1 MMMVLGSQPVE
12 EEFIEAQKNWEL
24 EKLYLDLASAK
35 RKALTPL
42 EKKFLRGLLCGCS
55 PAEIANRVYQSRS
68 SSTVRVYLSNGLY
81 KYIED
86 MLSTQAGYSVKVKN
100 WSHVTHLLEK
110 AGYKKSWIQ
119 LNPIV
124 TLIKD
129 TQEQETELIEL
140 KSPKIQDWGEAVD
153 VSGFCGRTTELATVS
168 DWILQQRCRLV
179 VLLGMGGI
187 GKTAFS
193 IKLAE
198 GIQDQFEYVIW
209 RSLHLCPSIDVILSN
224 IMQILSPTLEIDQ
237 TATLNSRIS
246 QLIQSLRNARCLLV
260 LDHVDSILSSAD
272 GENTEVSSPTERNTP
287 YVISQIRY
295 RPGYE
300 GYGELIRRVGD
311 SQHQSCLL
319 LTSRQK
325 PPEIAAIEGKKLP
338 VRSVNL
344 TGLSKKDSL
353 VILKAKGFAELQYTE
368 CSVLIDYYAGN
379 PLFLKLV
386 ATTIQDLFGGSI
398 YEFLEQGTLA
408 FGDIRRILDQQF
420 HPLSELE
427 TSIIYWLALNPDCAS
442 MLTVPSNII
451 PGLSPRLAQRLILET
466 IELLQ
471 RRSLI
476 EKAKVRSDVNSTAP
490 LMNTQVFCLSP
501 GIVFRD
507 YVIER
512 LMEENFKSHLA
523 AESNLLLRNPILAAQ
538 LKIDMKKSIV
548 NSKV

>member
-1 MMMVLGSQPVE
+1 MSSQVVE
-12 EEFIEAQKNWEL
+12 EEFIEAQKNWDL
-24 EKLYLDLASAK
+24 EKLYLDLGSAK
-35 RKALTPL
+35 RKALTPV

-55 PAEIANRVYQSRS
+55 PAEIAKRVYQSRS

-110 AGYKKSWIQ
+110 AGYKKNWVE
-119 LNPIV
+119 LNPSI
-124 TLIKD
+124 TLIQDTK
-129 TQEQETELIEL
+129 TQETDLIAAT
-140 KSPKIQDWGEAVD
+140 SPKIQDWGEAVD
-153 VSGFCGRTTELATVS
+153 VSGFCGRKTELDTVS
-168 DWILQQRCRLV
+168 EWISQQHCRLV
-179 VLLGMGGI
+179 VILGMGGI

-209 RSLHLCPSIDVILSN
+209 RSLHLYPSINEMLSN

-246 QLIQSLRNARCLLV
+246 QLINSLRNVRCLLV
-260 LDHVDSILSSAD
+260 LDDVDSILSSVGDETSVPSSTIGNTLD
-272 GENTEVSSPTERNTP
+272 GLSP
-287 YVISQIRY
+287 IRY
-295 RPGYE
+295 HPGYE

-319 LTSRQK
+319 LTSREK

-338 VRSVNL
+338 VRSFNL
-344 TGLSKKDSL
+344 TGLNKKESL
-353 VILKAKGFAELQYTE
+353 VILKAKGFAESQYPE

-408 FGDIRRILDQQF
+408 FGDIRQILDQQF
-420 HPLSELE
+420 YHLSELE
-427 TSIIYWLALNPDCAS
+427 ISIIYWLALNPDCTS
-442 MLTVPSNII
+442 IHNVPSNII

-476 EKAKVRSDVNSTAP
+476 EKNKVLTDTYPTPPLINSQLFSLA
-490 LMNTQVFCLSP
+490 P
-501 GIVFRD
+501 GIVLRD
-507 YVIER
+507 YIIER
-512 LMEENFKSHLA
+512 LMVENFKSHLA
-523 AESNLLLRNPILAAQ
+523 TESNLLLRNPIVAAQ